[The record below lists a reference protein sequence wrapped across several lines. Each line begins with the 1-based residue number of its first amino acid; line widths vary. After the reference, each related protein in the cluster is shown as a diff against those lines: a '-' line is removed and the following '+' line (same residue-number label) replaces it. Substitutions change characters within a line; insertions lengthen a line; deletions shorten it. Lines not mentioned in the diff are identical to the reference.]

1 MAETFSIGAVARRTG
16 IPVTTLRFYE
26 RELPGLFPIRKTSG
40 GHRRYDGRDISR
52 FETVRKLT
60 AEGLALGELRQ
71 ALSARAAGATSEDA
85 LDRLSQRLES
95 GAAALADLLQRV
107 ERLETR
113 LQELEGRPPRK
124 GGWFGKK

>member
-40 GHRRYDGRDISR
+40 GHRRYDGRDVSR
-52 FETVRKLT
+52 FETVRRLT
-60 AEGLALGELRQ
+60 AEGLPLGELRQ
-71 ALSARAAGATSEDA
+71 ALSARAASETSGDA
-85 LDRLSQRLES
+85 LERLSARLEA
-95 GAAALADLLQRV
+95 GAAALAELVVRV
-107 ERLETR
+107 ERLEAR

-124 GGWFGKK
+124 GWFGKR

>member
-60 AEGLALGELRQ
+60 AEGLALGELRR

-107 ERLETR
+107 ERLEAR
-113 LQELEGRPPRK
+113 LQELEVRPPRK
-124 GGWFGKK
+124 GGWFGKR